1 MLAGC
6 TYSSDVRTAIFR
18 SRDGGKTFDE
28 IDVTQYIQVHG
39 SGDGKQCGEAIA
51 VDPDNPNISYCGGDV
66 AAGDAFEEKYGVL
79 PANAE
84 ATANDDGTLSIVL
97 TDASGNVLDTYIIA
111 PETGIGKDSSGAE
124 VNLPQTGNNS
134 MGTLMTASGAVLL
147 VFAGIFVMMKSG
159 VIRRRKEEE

>member
-1 MLAGC
+1 MKIDHASLIGIFEQKREQVRKFNLMDDDFFTVVMQDKGAFEVMLRILTGRDDLHV
-6 TYSSDVRTAIFR
+6 TEVRT
-18 SRDGGKTFDE
+18 
-28 IDVTQYIQVHG
+28 QYTMRNLVGHSVI
-39 SGDGKQCGEAIA
+39 
-51 VDPDNPNISYCGGDV
+51 
-66 AAGDAFEEKYGVL
+66 L